1 MQEFFL
7 KHKKRIIGAGIAIL
21 VLVTV
26 IASGIKLNATLL
38 ESAIGVV
45 VTPFQ
50 DLTTGI
56 SSWIDDTVTSAR
68 NKTKLK
74 DENEELK
81 QQIAELTNK
90 NRKLSMYETENE
102 RLTALLKIAQKYPT
116 YDSVGARV
124 IAKDPGIWYDGFT
137 INKGTTSSISANMV
151 LIAPE
156 GLVGKVLES
165 GATFSKAQSI
175 LDSRS
180 SVPAMSVRTGDLGV
194 VKGNYSL
201 ANHGLCKMEYI
212 DGDAEIMVGDEIVTS
227 QLSDIYPEGL
237 AIGKVLE
244 IETDTNGLTK
254 YAVIEPYV
262 DLKHLI
268 RFWFWIRAQSR
279 VAKAQQ
285 RQIHRQIPTWR
296 SRQTRPTL
304 TRQSL
309 TQRGWRNEN
318 HHHHS
323 DCGTEFYF
331 ADHALPLP
339 CHPRGIPE
347 YRLDYCNLLF
357 PAARQ

>member
-7 KHKKRIIGAGIAIL
+7 KHKKHIISAGIALL

-26 IASGIKLNATLL
+26 IASGKKLNATLL

-56 SSWIDDTVTSAR
+56 SSWVDETVTSAR
-68 NKTKLK
+68 SKTDLK
-74 DENEELK
+74 EENEDLK
-81 QQIAELTNK
+81 NQIAELMEE
-90 NRKLSMYETENE
+90 NRRLSMYEEENAK
-102 RLTALLKIAQKYPT
+102 LSSLLKIAQRYPD
-116 YDSVGARV
+116 YESVGAKI
-124 IAKDPGIWYDGFT
+124 IAKDPGVWYDGF
-137 INKGTTSSISANMV
+137 IIDKGTSSDISANMV

-180 SVPAMSVRTGDLGV
+180 SVPAKSVRTGDLGV
-194 VKGNYSL
+194 VKGDYTLSN
-201 ANHGLCKMEYI
+201 NGLCKMEYI

-227 QLSDIYPEGL
+227 HLSDIYPEGL

-262 DLKHLI
+262 DLKHLDTI
-268 RFWFWIRAQSR
+268 LIIDKNSAPAGKTAVPATETAEMGEEAMEPDENTTGTG
-279 VAKAQQ
+279 VA
-285 RQIHRQIPTWR
+285 
-296 SRQTRPTL
+296 
-304 TRQSL
+304 
-309 TQRGWRNEN
+309 E
-318 HHHHS
+318 
-323 DCGTEFYF
+323 
-331 ADHALPLP
+331 
-339 CHPRGIPE
+339 
-347 YRLDYCNLLF
+347 
-357 PAARQ
+357 

>member
-102 RLTALLKIAQKYPT
+102 RLTALLKIAQKYPS

-262 DLKHLI
+262 DLKHLDTVLVLDKG
-268 RFWFWIRAQSR
+268 AKQSGKSTAKTNTQANPDAAEPTDPTDPDTAGPDTTG
-279 VAKAQQ
+279 VA
-285 RQIHRQIPTWR
+285 
-296 SRQTRPTL
+296 
-304 TRQSL
+304 
-309 TQRGWRNEN
+309 E
-318 HHHHS
+318 
-323 DCGTEFYF
+323 
-331 ADHALPLP
+331 
-339 CHPRGIPE
+339 
-347 YRLDYCNLLF
+347 
-357 PAARQ
+357 

>member
-1 MQEFFL
+1 
-7 KHKKRIIGAGIAIL
+7 
-21 VLVTV
+21 
-26 IASGIKLNATLL
+26 
-38 ESAIGVV
+38 
-45 VTPFQ
+45 
-50 DLTTGI
+50 
-56 SSWIDDTVTSAR
+56 
-68 NKTKLK
+68 
-74 DENEELK
+74 
-81 QQIAELTNK
+81 
-90 NRKLSMYETENE
+90 MYETENE

-227 QLSDIYPEGL
+227 QLSAIYPEGL

-262 DLKHLI
+262 DLKHLDTVLVLDKG
-268 RFWFWIRAQSR
+268 AKQSGKSTAKTNTQANPD
-279 VAKAQQ
+279 VAE
-285 RQIHRQIPTWR
+285 PTD
-296 SRQTRPTL
+296 PTDPD
-304 TRQSL
+304 TAEPD
-309 TQRGWRNEN
+309 TTGVAE
-318 HHHHS
+318 
-323 DCGTEFYF
+323 
-331 ADHALPLP
+331 
-339 CHPRGIPE
+339 
-347 YRLDYCNLLF
+347 
-357 PAARQ
+357 

>member
-7 KHKKRIIGAGIAIL
+7 KHKKHIISGGILLL

-26 IASGIKLNATLL
+26 IASGKKLNATLL

-56 SSWIDDTVTSAR
+56 SSWVDETVTSAR
-68 NKTKLK
+68 NKTDLK
-74 DENEELK
+74 EENEELK
-81 QQIAELTNK
+81 KQIAELSEE
-90 NRKLSMYETENE
+90 NRRLAMYEEENEKLSS
-102 RLTALLKIAQKYPT
+102 LLKISQRYPD
-116 YDSVGARV
+116 YESVGAKI
-124 IAKDPGIWYDGFT
+124 IAKDPGVWYDGFT
-137 INKGTTSSISANMV
+137 INKGTSSNISANMV

-194 VKGNYSL
+194 VKGDYTLSHN
-201 ANHGLCKMEYI
+201 GLCKMEYI

-227 QLSDIYPEGL
+227 HLSDIYPEGL
-237 AIGKVLE
+237 SIGKVLE

-262 DLKHLI
+262 DLKHLDTI
-268 RFWFWIRAQSR
+268 LVLDKNSASA
-279 VAKAQQ
+279 AKTTA
-285 RQIHRQIPTWR
+285 PAANTADPE
-296 SRQTRPTL
+296 TAAEEPE
-304 TRQSL
+304 
-309 TQRGWRNEN
+309 EN
-318 HHHHS
+318 TS
-323 DCGTEFYF
+323 GTEVV
-331 ADHALPLP
+331 
-339 CHPRGIPE
+339 E
-347 YRLDYCNLLF
+347 
-357 PAARQ
+357 